1 LPTFLFLGETFAA
14 IILALHAL

>member
-1 LPTFLFLGETFAA
+1 LPTFLFFGETFAA